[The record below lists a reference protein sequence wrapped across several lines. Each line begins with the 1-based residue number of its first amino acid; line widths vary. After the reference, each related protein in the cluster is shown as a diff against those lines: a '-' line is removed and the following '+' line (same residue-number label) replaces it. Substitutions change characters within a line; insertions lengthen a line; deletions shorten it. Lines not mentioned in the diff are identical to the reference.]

1 MEYTTLSRTFMPQS
15 MIGAVML
22 GLLCASAQVL
32 AAPPVPTPKPAC
44 GTNGA
49 LQVTTPTPN
58 SYSYVTSSS
67 GFSSLASFTVTSPG
81 VQITG
86 QCDSA
91 LAPLYGNGNS
101 GNDIGVTISTG
112 NVTVVEP
119 AGGTLTPAQLGA
131 LKGAFS
137 FAPPVFTL
145 TAPGSGSQ
153 AVGFT
158 FTNTPIVP
166 VGKYDV
172 VIGVIPENGVGV
184 GSATTTFTVIVTAP
198 VAVDTLPPGVTI
210 GSPSSDS
217 KLCVHGNLAVSFTA
231 NDPVEGGAG
240 TGITA
245 MRASVA
251 SVGGVVETILTDSL
265 SISPTTLPVDAGI
278 DVTATGNFTVDAVGA
293 FTLTAEAD
301 DGASH
306 TGDAASSYTVAL
318 NVNALPPMSVA
329 GRQFKV
335 GSTLPIKWSF
345 TDCEGKPLP
354 PYESVSILVKA
365 PDGSQSEY
373 VAGEGASNIRW
384 ELDVGG
390 NAVQYIANYPIPVV
404 GTYYV
409 DVSVHDVDGNP
420 AKQGTLSFIA
430 STKGG
435 K

>member
-1 MEYTTLSRTFMPQS
+1 MEHTKLSHTVMPRS

-22 GLLCASAQVL
+22 GLLCASAQVF
-32 AAPPVPTPKPAC
+32 AAPPPPQSKPAC
-44 GTNGA
+44 GTNGP

-58 SYSYVTSSS
+58 SYSYVTSSA
-67 GFSSLASFTVTSPG
+67 GFSSLVSFTVTSPG
-81 VQITG
+81 VQNTG
-86 QCDSA
+86 SCDSA
-91 LAPLYGNGNS
+91 LPPVYGNGTS
-101 GNDIGVTISTG
+101 GSDIGVTISTG

-119 AGGTLTPAQLGA
+119 VGGTLTTTQLGA

-137 FAPPVFTL
+137 FAPSGFTL
-145 TAPGSGSQ
+145 AVPSAGSQ

-172 VIGVIPENGVGV
+172 TLDVTPETGVGV
-184 GSATTTFTVIVTAP
+184 GAATTTFTVTVTEP
-198 VAVDTLPPGVTI
+198 VAVDTLSPEVTI
-210 GSPSSDS
+210 GSPSAAS

-231 NDPVEGGAG
+231 NDPVESGAG

-245 MRASVA
+245 MQASVA
-251 SVGGVVETILTDSL
+251 SVGGAVQTVLTDSL
-265 SISPTTLPVDAGI
+265 SISPTLPVDAGI
-278 DVTATGNFTVDAVGA
+278 DVTATGNFTVDGVGA
-293 FTLTAEAD
+293 FTLTAKAD

-306 TGDAASSYTVAL
+306 TGEAASSYTVAL

-335 GSTLPIKWSF
+335 GSTLPIKWVF

-365 PDGSQSEY
+365 PDGSESEY
-373 VAGEGASNIRW
+373 VAGEGSSNIRW
-384 ELDVGG
+384 ELDAAG

-404 GTYYV
+404 GTYKV
-409 DVSVHDVDGNP
+409 DVSVDDVDGNP
-420 AKQGTLSFIA
+420 AKQGEVSFIA